1 MCSMPLV
8 SLCFV
13 KLKENLMFQQWVP
26 GYPKAATTALQAML
40 GCSIAAVVLA
50 TFPSWAASVNDTG
63 ITTCLDAA
71 GITTSCD
78 DSSQFPRQ
86 DARYGRDAQA
96 AAFQLTKVGAGSKG
110 FDYSKIA
117 GDGSLLS
124 PNASSWACTKDNV
137 SGLTWEVK
145 TIGGLRDQNATYSWY
160 RTSGSVGTPSGGV
173 CQTAGRCDTAKYV
186 ADVNAVGLCGA
197 KDWRLPNAKELEG
210 LADYGRVNVV
220 PVIDVDYFPNI
231 QTALYWTS
239 VLDSAT
245 VGQYA
250 WSVDFGDG
258 SVHRDALATVRRVLL
273 VRGAVNASQFTST
286 DSGLTVTDGST
297 GLVWKRNYEMADPL
311 HPAGYP
317 GTADKFNWSTAL
329 RRAVTDT
336 TAGYSDWRL
345 PNVKELR
352 SLIDDT
358 TNTPA
363 LNTSFFPPT
372 LPFAWFWTSSPTF
385 DFKWVPLAWVV
396 NGDIGH
402 QAQGIPSTQ
411 TNFVRLVR
419 GGSNGG
425 DFDKLAVPAIPQT
438 IGTLSFSGPLVA
450 GNTTTAS
457 APGATPSGIPVVFSS
472 NTTSIC
478 TVGGTN
484 GSTITGVSVGTCS
497 ITANQAGSAT
507 YLAAPP
513 VTQTIAVGQGT
524 QTIGA
529 ISFTPSALAVG
540 GATTA
545 SATGGASGNPVTFT
559 SITLLICTATGVNGG
574 TITGITAG
582 TCTITANQAG
592 NANYLAALAVTQN
605 IAVKATQTI
614 EEISL
619 SPALLNVGSTT
630 TASAVATQSGVP
642 VVFSSGTPLICT
654 VSGTNGSTVT
664 GVGAGTCSIIGNQA
678 GNANY
683 VAALPRTQSIV
694 VGQGSQS
701 IGAISFAPP
710 ALAVGGTTTVSALG
724 GASGNPVTFT
734 SDTTGICTTGGANG
748 TTIIGVGIGACSI
761 TANQAG
767 APASYL
773 AAPPRT
779 QTITVDQGNQSIGA
793 ISFSPLVLVA
803 GGATTASATAT
814 SSLAVTFTS
823 NTPSICTVSGINGS
837 TITGVA
843 QGTCTIF
850 ANQGGNASW
859 AAAVQRSQNI
869 TVKDLQTIIGSIA
882 FTPPGPLTAGGT
894 PTTASAS
901 ASSGLTVTFTSD
913 TLSICTA
920 TGANGS
926 TITGVGVGACSITAN
941 QAGNTSYAAAPP
953 VTQNITVSQ
962 GTQTIGA
969 ISFTPSA
976 LAVGGTS
983 MASATGGASGNP
995 VAFTSTT
1002 PLICTAIGTN
1012 GSTIRG
1018 VTVGTCSITANQAG
1032 NPSYLAAPPATQT
1045 IAVTPVLPVVSLNP
1059 TSLNFA
1065 NQNVGATSAAQI
1077 VTLTNTDVTTLTITS
1092 IVASGDFARTTACPA
1107 TLGAGAS
1114 CTISVSF
1121 APTAAGIRG
1130 GAITVTTNATGSPH
1144 SVSVTG
1150 TGVSSAAPVCT
1161 LTANPATVLPGQ
1173 SSTLTA
1179 SCSPAATSFSWT
1191 GGTCAGVTTSSCTVS
1206 PTVATSYSVTGTNSF
1221 GSNTASAEVSIR
1233 EDLVYTPV
1241 TPCRIID
1248 TRFPTPNILGPNS
1261 GRDFGITSSD
1271 YSAQGGQAASCGIPT
1286 NASAVAINV
1295 VSTGQSGLGNLRV
1308 IQSGVA
1314 VPNVAFLNYQPG
1326 VNLANAGIARVAA
1339 PSSTNGLFIYSGGAQ
1354 SHAVVDIM
1362 GYFSAAASQA
1372 PINMEANP
1380 GALSLANPVVI
1391 CQSTLTPIQNWTARP
1406 SGSVS
1411 ILADASGALN
1421 WASYFVY
1428 STNAGASWSAAS
1440 GNVMRGGA
1448 EASSWGYSS
1457 TNASDVVSLNA
1468 ATQYVFGIRV
1478 YRVSGVGGVANS
1490 QCALSV
1496 GME

>member
-1 MCSMPLV
+1 MALV

-13 KLKENLMFQQWVP
+13 KLKEDLMFQQWVP
-26 GYPKAATTALQAML
+26 GYPKAATAALQAML
-40 GCSIAAVVLA
+40 GCLIAALALAAFPSLA
-50 TFPSWAASVNDTG
+50 TSVNDTG
-63 ITTCLDAA
+63 ITACLDAA
-71 GITTSCD
+71 GIATSCD
-78 DSSQFPRQ
+78 DAALFPRQ

-96 AAFQLTKVGAGSKG
+96 AAFQLTKIGAGSKG

-160 RTSGSVGTPSGGV
+160 RTSGSVGTQSGGA
-173 CQTAGRCDTAKYV
+173 CQTGGRCDTAKYV

-197 KDWRLPNAKELEG
+197 SDWRLPTVKELEG
-210 LADYGRVNVV
+210 LADFGRVNQ
-220 PVIDVDYFPNI
+220 PPTIETPFFPN
-231 QTALYWTS
+231 TAADLYWTS
-239 VLDSAT
+239 VLDSST

-250 WSVDFGDG
+250 WSIDFAGG
-258 SVHRDALATVRRVLL
+258 AAYRNQLATAMRVRL
-273 VRGAVNASQFTST
+273 VRGAATSSQFSLT
-286 DSGLTVTDGST
+286 DGGLTVTDSNT
-297 GLVWKRNYEMADPL
+297 GLVWKRNYEMTDP
-311 HPAGYP
+311 ARP
-317 GTADKFNWSTAL
+317 GVWPSRVDAFNWSTAL
-329 RRAVTDT
+329 RRAVADRTG
-336 TAGYSDWRL
+336 GYSDWRV

-352 SLIDDT
+352 SMIDETVDH
-358 TNTPA
+358 PA
-363 LNTSFFPPT
+363 LNQSFFPPP
-372 LPFAWFWTSSPTF
+372 LLASWFWSSSPTYDYRWF
-385 DFKWVPLAWVV
+385 PLAWTVSL
-396 NGDIGH
+396 DFGH
-402 QAQGIPSTQ
+402 PLAQDPAQ

-419 GGSNGG
+419 GGGN
-425 DFDKLAVPAIPQT
+425 FDNLAVPAIPQT

-450 GNTTTAS
+450 GNTTTVS

-472 NTTSIC
+472 NTISIC

-513 VTQTIAVGQGT
+513 VTQSIAVGRGT
-524 QTIGA
+524 QTIGT
-529 ISFTPSALAVG
+529 ISFTPLTLAVSST
-540 GATTA
+540 TTA
-545 SATGGASGNPVTFT
+545 SATASSGLAVTFT
-559 SITLLICTATGVNGG
+559 SSTPLICTATGTNGS
-574 TITGITAG
+574 TINGVAAG

-592 NANYLAALAVTQN
+592 NANYLAAPPVTEN

-619 SPALLNVGSTT
+619 SPAILLVGSTT
-630 TASAVATQSGVP
+630 TASAVATPSGVP
-642 VVFSSGTPLICT
+642 VLFSSGTPSICT
-654 VSGTNGSTVT
+654 VSGTNGSTIT
-664 GVGAGTCSIIGNQA
+664 GISAGTCSINANQA

-683 VAALPRTQSIV
+683 VAALTRTQSIV
-694 VGQGSQS
+694 VGRGSQS
-701 IGAISFAPP
+701 IGPISFSVPVVTGSTTA
-710 ALAVGGTTTVSALG
+710 ASAAASSSLAVTFSSITPSTCTATGTNGST
-724 GASGNPVTFT
+724 
-734 SDTTGICTTGGANG
+734 ITGGSVG
-748 TTIIGVGIGACSI
+748 TCSI

-767 APASYL
+767 NANYL
-773 AAPPRT
+773 AAAAVT
-779 QTITVDQGNQSIGA
+779 ATIAIGQGAQAIGI
-793 ISFSPLVLVA
+793 ISFTPSTLAV
-803 GGATTASATAT
+803 GTTTTASAPAAT
-814 SSLAVTFTS
+814 PSGIPVLFSS
-823 NTPSICTVSGINGS
+823 NTPLICSATGTNGI
-837 TITGVA
+837 TITGLA
-843 QGTCTIF
+843 AGTCIVAASQAAS
-850 ANQGGNASW
+850 ANYF
-859 AAAVQRSQNI
+859 AAAEVVQGI
-869 TVKDLQTIIGSIA
+869 TVKAPQTIGALSFSA
-882 FTPPGPLTAGGT
+882 PLTAGNAI
-894 PTTASAS
+894 TASAPGATPS
-901 ASSGLTVTFTSD
+901 GIPVVFSSNTPL
-913 TLSICTA
+913 ICGA

-926 TITGVGVGACSITAN
+926 TITGVGVGTCSITAN
-941 QAGNTSYAAAPP
+941 QAGNATYLAASA
-953 VTQNITVSQ
+953 VTQTIAVGQ

-969 ISFTPSA
+969 ISFTPPI
-976 LAVGGTS
+976 LAVGG
-983 MASATGGASGNP
+983 
-995 VAFTSTT
+995 STT
-1002 PLICTAIGTN
+1002 TSAPGATPSGIAVTFSSNSPLICTTTGTN
-1012 GSTIRG
+1012 GSTVRG
-1018 VTVGTCSITANQAG
+1018 VALGNCSITANQAG
-1032 NPSYLAAPPATQT
+1032 NASYLAAAPVTQI
-1045 IAVTPVLPVVSLNP
+1045 IAVTPVLPVVLLSP
-1059 TSLNFA
+1059 GSLNFA
-1065 NQNVGATSAAQI
+1065 NQNVGMPSAAQT
-1077 VTLTNTDVTTLTITS
+1077 VTLSNTDVTTLTITS
-1092 IVASGDFARTTACPA
+1092 IVASGDFARTSACPA
-1107 TLGAGAS
+1107 TLGAGSS

-1150 TGVSSAAPVCT
+1150 TGVSSAPPVCT

-1173 SSTLTA
+1173 SSTLLA
-1179 SCSPAATSFSWT
+1179 SCSPAATSFSWS
-1191 GGTCAGVTTSSCTVS
+1191 GGTCVGVTTSSCTVS

-1221 GSNTASAEVSIR
+1221 GSSTASAEVLIR

-1261 GRDFGITSSD
+1261 GRDFGISSSD
-1271 YSAQGGQAASCGIPT
+1271 YSAQGGQAGSCGIPA

-1295 VSTGQSGLGNLRV
+1295 VSTGQSGVGHLRV

-1339 PSSTNGLFIYSGGAQ
+1339 PSSTNGLFIYSGGSQ

-1380 GALSLANPVVI
+1380 GALNLASPVVI
-1391 CQSTLTPIQNWTARP
+1391 CQASLTPTQNWTARP

-1448 EASSWGYSS
+1448 EASGWGYSS

-1478 YRVSGVGGVANS
+1478 YRVSGAGGVANS